1 MRPPTRTPRGPS
13 RRARDRSG
21 RPAMTTT
28 ELPGSS
34 TGSSADPST
43 PDSSTPDTAAAST
56 ATSVTQPVAEE
67 AQPVPARA
75 DGLELLGEI
84 PGSGYR
90 QTPSLVRRRDGQTLQ

>member
-1 MRPPTRTPRGPS
+1 
-13 RRARDRSG
+13 
-21 RPAMTTT
+21 MTTT

-34 TGSSADPST
+34 TGSSADPSR
-43 PDSSTPDTAAAST
+43 PDTSTPETSAAST
-56 ATSVTQPVAEE
+56 ATSVTQPIAKE

-90 QTPSLVRRRDGQTLQ
+90 QAPSLVRRRDGQTLQLTPLLYAVLEAIDGERSYPEI